1 MHCSVRTEL
10 SRLLLS
16 SAVPHTHHRNT
27 TERLCADLP
36 SLAAV
41 CTMLRN
47 FSHKED
53 PFLQEGGNVP
63 LESIRIM

>member
-1 MHCSVRTEL
+1 MRTEL
-10 SRLLLS
+10 CHLLLS
-16 SAVPHTHHRNT
+16 SAVPHTQNRNT
-27 TERLCADLP
+27 TERLYADLP

-47 FSHKED
+47 FNHKED